1 MDASYSFSMKH
12 FFYRILCAAA
22 FFILIPIVFTLLI
35 QGGKDAS
42 LEQLQLISSTEAPG
56 EGFDEEILPGILANE
71 ITMETEP
78 EAKKAQAVIARTNC
92 ARLIA
97 LGESLPEGLSKAEMV
112 RLWGQESF
120 SEYFSQLEQS
130 IEETKGIVMAYDGEC
145 IQADFHRSSAGYT
158 RDAKEVYG
166 TEDYPYLKS
175 VDSRMDLPCGDF
187 LKVMFYTP
195 KEFVEKGAE
204 FFREETRA
212 AASDQSAAELLS
224 GISVTKRDGA
234 GYVTEILMDG
244 AARSGEEVRLS
255 FGWNSSAFSL
265 KEVDGKI
272 RVTTK
277 GLGHGLGLS
286 LYGANCLAKEG
297 HGWQEILEYFYAGI
311 EFLSL

>member
-71 ITMETEP
+71 ITME
-78 EAKKAQAVIARTNC
+78 
-92 ARLIA
+92 
-97 LGESLPEGLSKAEMV
+97 